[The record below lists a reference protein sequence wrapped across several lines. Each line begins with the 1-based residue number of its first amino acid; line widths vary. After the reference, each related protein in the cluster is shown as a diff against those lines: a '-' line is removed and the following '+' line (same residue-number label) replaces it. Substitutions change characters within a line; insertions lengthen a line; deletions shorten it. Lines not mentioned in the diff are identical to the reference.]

1 VYPDGRHQSADVP
14 ALQTQCRGLVI
25 DDSILGVRM
34 ARELDQIAKTRG
46 CLLMVVRDNGTEMT
60 SQKMTGFYL
69 QIRE

>member
-1 VYPDGRHQSADVP
+1 
-14 ALQTQCRGLVI
+14 
-25 DDSILGVRM
+25 M